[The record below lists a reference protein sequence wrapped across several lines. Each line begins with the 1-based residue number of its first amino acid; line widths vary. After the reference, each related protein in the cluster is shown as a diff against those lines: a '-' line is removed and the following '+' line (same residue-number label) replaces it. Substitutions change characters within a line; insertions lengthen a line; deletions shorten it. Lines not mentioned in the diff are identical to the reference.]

1 MSMNIEKI
9 RRMNIISK
17 KLENRYNKKLKLQK
31 ELVRLQNEI
40 KEIEEELNNLTN
52 K

>member
-1 MSMNIEKI
+1 MNIEKI
-9 RRMNIISK
+9 RRINQLTK

-31 ELVRLQNEI
+31 ELVKLKN
-40 KEIEEELNNLTN
+40 EIEEIEKELNNLTN